1 MKNEIA
7 RGIIIIII
15 IIIIMESWKLFQGTV
30 SDGAVCTGPVAVAV

>member
-15 IIIIMESWKLFQGTV
+15 IIIMEYWKLFQGTV

>member
-7 RGIIIIII
+7 RGIIII